1 MKSFG
6 GDIVGVVD
14 RGSTNSERYQKLNH
28 NQRLF
33 LIVHI
38 DIGALTIRCRWIQFL
53 FEASQERSWERTTA
67 FPNVKKF
74 DNPSLLR
81 KDIRELDLHKIQGG
95 NL

>member
-14 RGSTNSERYQKLNH
+14 RESTNIEGYQKLNH
-28 NQRLF
+28 NEIFF

-38 DIGALTIRCRWIQFL
+38 DIGVLTIRCRWIQFL
-53 FEASQERSWERTTA
+53 FETSQERSWKRTTA

-74 DNPSLLR
+74 DDPSLLR
-81 KDIRELDLHKIQGG
+81 RDIRELDLHKIQGE